1 MANADPAIAL
11 CLKDAMISH
20 QQSAR
25 VNGVNLNYA
34 VAGQGDP
41 VLLWHGFPGTSQSW
55 HKVVPLLARTH
66 TVIVPDMRGFGDSDK
81 PARGYDAH
89 TLVGDFRE
97 LLRHLDIGPLHIVA
111 HDMGAPAAL
120 VWAGHHPDEVRT
132 LAYLDEPIITG
143 ESLARLMQFTPEG
156 TARGGLWWWP
166 LAFAPGLAE
175 TLFSGHEREVL
186 SWFYDNYCANPG
198 AVSQAAFDETMRT
211 FAAPGGVSGVLGVY
225 RAIFETQA
233 QTERFTRDK
242 VQVPVLAL
250 GGDASFGD
258 KTREL
263 LTTVAENVQGGVVAH
278 CGHFIPEEQPEE
290 LVRRL
295 SAFWAGAADR

>member
-1 MANADPAIAL
+1 MTHL
-11 CLKDAMISH
+11 ISTRETT
-20 QQSAR
+20 R
-25 VNGVNLNYA
+25 VNGVRLHYT

-55 HKVVPLLARTH
+55 HKVLPLLARTH

-81 PARGYDAH
+81 PAHGYDAR
-89 TLVGDFRE
+89 TLAADFRA
-97 LLRHLDIGPLHIVA
+97 LLRHLGVGPLHIVA

-120 VWAGHHPDEVRT
+120 VWAGEHPEEVRT

-143 ESLARLMQFTPEG
+143 ECLARLMQFTPQG

-175 TLFSGHEREVL
+175 MLFAGHEREVL
-186 SWFYDNYCANPG
+186 AWFYENYCANPDAIG
-198 AVSQAAFDETMRT
+198 QQAFDETMRT

-233 QTERFTRDK
+233 QTEPFIRDK
-242 VQVPVLAL
+242 VRVPVLAL

-263 LTTVAENVQGGVVAH
+263 LTTVVENVQGGVVPD

-290 LVRRL
+290 LVRL
-295 SAFWAGAADR
+295 LTAFWAR

>member
-1 MANADPAIAL
+1 
-11 CLKDAMISH
+11 MISTRETT
-20 QQSAR
+20 R
-25 VNGVNLNYA
+25 VNGIRLHYTI
-34 VAGQGDP
+34 AGQGDP

-55 HKVVPLLARTH
+55 HKVLPLLAQNH

-81 PARGYDAH
+81 PAAGYDAH
-89 TLVGDFRE
+89 TLVADFRA
-97 LLRHLDIGPLHIVA
+97 LLRHLGVGPLHIVA

-143 ESLARLMQFTPEG
+143 ESLARLIQFTPEG
-156 TARGGLWWWP
+156 TVRGGLWWWP

-186 SWFYDNYCANPG
+186 AWFYENFCANPSAIG
-198 AVSQAAFDETMRT
+198 PEAFDETMRT

-225 RAIFETQA
+225 RAIFETQS
-233 QTERFTRDK
+233 QTERFMRDK
-242 VQVPVLAL
+242 VRVPVLGL

-258 KTREL
+258 KTRAL
-263 LTTVAENVQGGVVAH
+263 LTTVAENVQGGVVAN
-278 CGHFIPEEQPEE
+278 CGHFIPEEKPVE
-290 LVRRL
+290 LVRL
-295 SAFWAGAADR
+295 LTAFWAGTAQQKSMQS